1 LAVLL
6 SRVSWLA
13 NPILS
18 DSQENRRSSTFDY
31 AGDTLLARRAN
42 PYGRGKAAQQ
52 IKEAIYG

>member
-1 LAVLL
+1 
-6 SRVSWLA
+6 LA